1 MTAYRLF
8 GLKNC
13 DRCRAA
19 HNWLASHQIPLEFV
33 DIRDP
38 VPSEK
43 TLACWIGRVGLVALI
58 NRAST
63 TWRNLSEA
71 ERQRLDS
78 ADAVAFLRLYPT
90 LIKRPVLEKG
100 DTLVIGFKPDLYSR
114 TLL

>member
-19 HNWLASHQIPLEFV
+19 LNWRSSHQIPLEFV

-38 VPSEK
+38 APSEE
-43 TLACWIGRVGLVALI
+43 TLARWISRVGLVTLI

-63 TWRNLSEA
+63 TWRNLTEA
-71 ERQRLDS
+71 ERHRLDS
-78 ADAVAFLRLYPT
+78 ADAVALLRIYPT

-100 DTLVIGFKPDLYSR
+100 NTLVIGFKPDLYSR